1 MSVSVLLYFVL
12 LFSFHFSLHVPL
24 SCFSPH
30 ALIIGF
36 AVELSRIG
44 VRGGHGVGDFGVGM
58 EVVCLLCWL
67 FVVIFVCSVLFLFV
81 FVPFFLFF
89 PPLDSIPT
97 HSRLDSKR

>member
-1 MSVSVLLYFVL
+1 
-12 LFSFHFSLHVPL
+12 VPL

-44 VRGGHGVGDFGVGM
+44 VRGGLGVGDFGVGM

-81 FVPFFLFF
+81 FVPFFSFF
-89 PPLDSIPT
+89 FLLSIPFPRT
-97 HSRLDSKR
+97 HV